1 MRLNLFVP
9 CLAALLTLCAC
20 NQQPA
25 SKTEIAAQS
34 STPAAPAANC
44 PPQPA
49 APACAPAAGKAAT
62 KAKAAGPAVHGAKA
76 VRTAAASH
84 RGRTHR
90 YASAS
95 GRGSHGYG
103 RRRHEAFA
111 DRRRDDDQDIPG
123 RYGPY
128 RRYSGGY
135 EGEEQG
141 GGYDRREERRY
152 SESGSRYEERDYGS
166 QGHWESRD
174 RYYESGR
181 STYVE
186 DNAGGPCCGS
196 GVGAAGFDG
205 YGYLTWPG
213 KVPARP

>member
-25 SKTEIAAQS
+25 SKTEIAARS

-62 KAKAAGPAVHGAKA
+62 KAKAAGPA
-76 VRTAAASH
+76 AAS
-84 RGRTHR
+84 RKGRTHR
-90 YASAS
+90 YASAP
-95 GRGSHGYG
+95 GRGSHGQW

-166 QGHWESRD
+166 QGHWESHD

-186 DNAGGPCCGS
+186 DSAGGPCCGS